1 MLTHQTTRFG
11 TKFKNRQRRGI
22 VDIQRCVDQIF
33 QLIIQLLPL
42 ICSELA
48 ALDFLTRNFTDIGNQ
63 TIYQLYITHFKRE
76 QRNRIPE
83 IYRYI
88 LCHRKHKCRFTH
100 SRTGSDNNKV
110 RVLPTGSHLV
120 QLGIT
125 TLQATQTIGTGS
137 SFLNQLIRL
146 TNHRIDLRI
155 VFLHVPLRNLK

>member
-88 LCHRKHKCRFTH
+88 LCHRKHECRFTH